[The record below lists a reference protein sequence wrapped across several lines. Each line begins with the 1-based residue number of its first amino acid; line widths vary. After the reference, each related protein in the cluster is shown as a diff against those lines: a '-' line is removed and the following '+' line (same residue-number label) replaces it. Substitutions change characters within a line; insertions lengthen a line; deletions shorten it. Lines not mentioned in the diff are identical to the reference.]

1 MKVLTCSELET
12 SRRDLMLVNRSHP
25 LPDSTVPELA
35 APDPAYPEI
44 LMERRASLLLS
55 ACIRAAGGEGQIIPV
70 SGWRS
75 HAEQQAIWDDTM
87 KKEGPAFTR
96 SYVAY
101 PGCSEHETGL
111 AIDLALAAP
120 EIDFIRPNFPYDGV
134 CGSFRR
140 LAPRYGFV
148 ERYRADKQA
157 VTGIAAEPW
166 HFRYVGV
173 PHALLMEHY
182 GVCLEEYLDL
192 LCRQELTCT
201 LENGRKVY
209 VSRTDDHTTGQFPSD
224 GCVRQAFFDNAGG
237 FILTR
242 WEGIV

>member
-87 KKEGPAFTR
+87 KKEGPSFTR

-157 VTGIAAEPW
+157 VTGIAA
-166 HFRYVGV
+166 
-173 PHALLMEHY
+173 
-182 GVCLEEYLDL
+182 
-192 LCRQELTCT
+192 
-201 LENGRKVY
+201 
-209 VSRTDDHTTGQFPSD
+209 
-224 GCVRQAFFDNAGG
+224 
-237 FILTR
+237 
-242 WEGIV
+242 